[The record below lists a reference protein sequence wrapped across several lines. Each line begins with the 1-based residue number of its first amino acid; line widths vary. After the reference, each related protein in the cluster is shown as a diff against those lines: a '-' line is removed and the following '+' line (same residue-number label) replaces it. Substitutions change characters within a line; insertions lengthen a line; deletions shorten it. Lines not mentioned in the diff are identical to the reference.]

1 VTSFPDADRHDAPHD
16 VRQCA
21 AFAVCCAIWGSTFLA
36 ISIGNDALAPA
47 WAATLRLVLAAVL
60 LFGWMLV
67 RRQPMPR
74 GAALRTALIY
84 GACQFGINLP
94 LLYWGE
100 KLIPSG
106 LAAVLY
112 ATTPMST
119 ALIARALGMEPLT
132 VPKAIGALGSFAGV
146 VVLFSGTLSGPVAP
160 LGLLAVFVAATVSAI
175 GSIVLKRGPRQSA
188 IASNAVGSAI
198 GAVMA
203 GAASVALGEAHV
215 VPATAATLLPLLY
228 LTVAGSLVAFVL
240 ATWLLN
246 HWPATHVSYISVV
259 VPVLAMALGSL
270 VRHEPLTAANLGGAA
285 LVLAGLLIGMR
296 APAAP
301 RRL

>member
-1 VTSFPDADRHDAPHD
+1 VTKTSDSDGRPGTSD
-16 VRQCA
+16 VRQWA
-21 AFAVCCAIWGSTFLA
+21 AFVVCSAIWGSTFLA
-36 ISIGNDALAPA
+36 ISIGNDALAPV

-74 GAALRTALIY
+74 GAALHTGLAY

-119 ALIARALGMEPLT
+119 ALIARGLWMEPLT
-132 VPKAIGALGSFAGV
+132 VRKAVGALTTFFGV
-146 VVLFSGTLSGPVAP
+146 VVLFSGSFGGPVAP
-160 LGLLAVFVAATVSAI
+160 LGLLAVFVAATVSAV
-175 GSIVLKRGPRQSA
+175 GSILLKRGPRQSP
-188 IASNAVGSAI
+188 IAANASGSAI

-203 GAASVALGEAHV
+203 AAASLALGEAHV

-228 LTVAGSLVAFVL
+228 LTLAGSLVAFVL
-240 ATWLLN
+240 ASWLLN
-246 HWPATHVSYISVV
+246 HWSATNVSYISVV
-259 VPVLAMALGSL
+259 VPVLAMGLGSV
-270 VRHEPLTAANLGGAA
+270 VRHEPLTLASLGGAA
-285 LVLAGLLIGMR
+285 LILAGLVIGMR
-296 APAAP
+296 APAA
-301 RRL
+301 RRA